1 MYGQYEFEHDI
12 RRAFCPCARC
22 TANRLLIHKDKTR
35 QAIFSFDA
43 TSLGIYIG
51 IAKQYQNGELD

>member
-1 MYGQYEFEHDI
+1 MYGQREFEHDI

-22 TANRLLIHKDKTR
+22 TALRLMIHEEKARRVT
-35 QAIFSFDA
+35 FSFDA

-51 IAKQYQNGELD
+51 IAKRYQNGELD